1 MRPPAMLTGVRTR
14 RVRPTTP
21 ENTGSKVGTGK
32 DDLRHQRLVSG
43 GARRDPTV
51 HPGVIGRARDSK
63 HPTQEGHGVA
73 GPPRV
78 DEPLVAHKV
87 ACAQ

>member
-51 HPGVIGRARDSK
+51 HPGVRASRGNNAPGGYTSALAWLSLAG
-63 HPTQEGHGVA
+63 EGVWS
-73 GPPRV
+73 
-78 DEPLVAHKV
+78 
-87 ACAQ
+87 